1 MSPSWVEYLRHIL
14 EEAEYL
20 EAQSQNLYIEDF
32 LDDDTLQRAFVRSME
47 IIGEATKKL
56 PDQVKQEYAD
66 VDWRAVAGM
75 RDKLIHDYFGVD
87 YEIVWDVVV
96 TRIPVL
102 KETVERMIVA
112 FVAASAG
119 DDETGPV
126 E

>member
-1 MSPSWVEYLRHIL
+1 
-14 EEAEYL
+14 
-20 EAQSQNLYIEDF
+20 
-32 LDDDTLQRAFVRSME
+32 
-47 IIGEATKKL
+47 
-56 PDQVKQEYAD
+56 
-66 VDWRAVAGM
+66 M

>member
-32 LDDDTLQRAFVRSME
+32 LDDDTLRRAFVRSLE